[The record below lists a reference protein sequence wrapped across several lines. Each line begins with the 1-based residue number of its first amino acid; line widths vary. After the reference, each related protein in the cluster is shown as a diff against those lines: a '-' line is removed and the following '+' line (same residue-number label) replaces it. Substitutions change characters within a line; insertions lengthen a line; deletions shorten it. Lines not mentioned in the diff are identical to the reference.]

1 MSKFFHGDDRR
12 DNHFWVYPKCKP
24 ISSRW
29 DTHNLESY
37 CNNHKF
43 CHTFVGMNISE
54 YVCLGHDINE
64 DILIAIL
71 AKDKAACLPFYLKCI
86 YIF

>member
-24 ISSRW
+24 ISANW
-29 DTHNLESY
+29 DTHNLETY

-43 CHTFVGMNISE
+43 CHKF
-54 YVCLGHDINE
+54 
-64 DILIAIL
+64 
-71 AKDKAACLPFYLKCI
+71 P
-86 YIF
+86 

>member
-24 ISSRW
+24 ISSSW
-29 DTHNLESY
+29 DTHNLETY

-43 CHTFVGMNISE
+43 CHTFINHNITE

-64 DILIAIL
+64 NIWDRIRNVTYSTKEFKIEKLS
-71 AKDKAACLPFYLKCI
+71 
-86 YIF
+86 